1 MLWIKH
7 GKIWQCVPDTHL
19 QNTEPSS
26 SVPHG
31 VGKRW
36 SYIYTTMQ
44 RRWSQNIPMIHLGY
58 WVRNRRRLLFCR
70 WHFKCIFLNGK
81 YFSLIQIS
89 LKCVAKSPIDNKA
102 ELVQV
107 IFDAKKSPSH
117 SLSELIL
124 SKIHDTIRRG
134 DMISWITDTM
144 ALFWYKEVKLSVLPE
159 QECHYKDET
168 IMTILSL

>member
-44 RRWSQNIPMIHLGY
+44 RRCSQNIPMIHLGY
-58 WVRNRRRLLFCR
+58 WVRNRKRLLFCR

-107 IFDAKKSPSH
+107 IFDAKKSFIIWTNIVQDPWYH
-117 SLSELIL
+117 TAWWHDFLNNRHNGVVLI
-124 SKIHDTIRRG
+124 
-134 DMISWITDTM
+134 
-144 ALFWYKEVKLSVLPE
+144 
-159 QECHYKDET
+159 
-168 IMTILSL
+168 